1 MSILKE
7 YEERMKLEPL
17 TPVEVEKRL
26 DHAAAWLSRPPSAP
40 MAGDE
45 FRDNAARVILWLGER
60 LEALTSKV
68 PTETRCLWCLDA
80 AGRTDEALLTLPAMS
95 LDDVKEHVRV
105 CPHNPLVKDLHEL
118 RDTLIGLAMDEVAT
132 SGEMRKRILEL
143 AGLLQ

>member
-7 YEERMKLEPL
+7 YEERLKLDPL
-17 TPVEVEKRL
+17 TEEEIEFVVNDAEAFLTGGTRSKDPWPV
-26 DHAAAWLSRPPSAP
+26 
-40 MAGDE
+40 DE
-45 FRDNAARVILWLGER
+45 TPRVILWLLDKIEV
-60 LEALTSKV
+60 LTSKV

-80 AGRTDEALLTLPAMS
+80 TGRTDEVLLALPAMS

-118 RDTLIGLAMDEVAT
+118 RDTVIGLAMDEAAT
-132 SGEMRKRILEL
+132 SGELRKRILEL